1 MAVSYTVPLLSLTWF
16 TFWALLLV
24 LNVGRLRVTQVM
36 AGKAKPDSFPAGI
49 KHGTDAEWRAN
60 RAQANT
66 VENLPIFAT
75 LVLVGVAAGVATE
88 TFATLCLVV
97 AVARPIQSI
106 IHIASGSTNAV
117 NLRFA
122 AFLVQLA
129 CFVWMAVILLLHFYG
144 M

>member
-1 MAVSYTVPLLSLTWF
+1 MVSYTPLLALTWF

-36 AGKAKPDSFPAGI
+36 TGKVKPDGFPSGV

-66 VENLPIFAT
+66 VENLPIFAA
-75 LVLVGVAAGVATE
+75 LVLIGFAAEVTTD

-97 AVARPIQSI
+97 AVARPVQSI
-106 IHIASGSTNAV
+106 IHIASGSANAI

-122 AFLVQLA
+122 AFLVQLG